1 MNFKIFILP
10 AALVVIPTRA
20 SLAQTDF
27 EKDKTATFVHERASE
42 ALDQVNTIMCMFDQT
57 RYGDSTLLN
66 SGYYTALVDESL
78 CGDRDSTEKS
88 NNSSSGDTSANNAAS
103 YTEFKVKSER
113 ANPTDPQIVSAFV
126 KVNGPNG
133 MPMNVQAKFTITEG
147 ASEFN
152 PVGAFTMSYQGSVG
166 GVPVPIM
173 KGLVKAQRD
182 NLGRVVIKY
191 AESMGFNGQE
201 IFGVKAALLKNTE
214 GGSGSTFQKE
224 TQGMGGG
231 PGGGSPSQATTHFG
245 YDKSF
250 FKRKDVKEG
259 AAPAEAC
266 LSRTSFETSAWRYG
280 LYNKDTGAR
289 IPVNS
294 GFPVNTQADGRG
306 QFGFLSFHGLFFPP
320 GGPSLTDG
328 STVYR
333 VERGANGP
341 VSTPYTLTVK
351 DGKLKRY
358 VRSEVSLGSL
368 KSIPLEGM
376 VPFFGDSNPNS
387 LKRFQWDGSQ
397 LKIVA
402 TASMS
407 QAGGPPAWT
416 PLTPNQPIT
425 DQTTLMFGDIGIYSQ
440 ALGGQGRIKLANCV
454 PVVGGNP
461 MIGGVRCS
469 APTADTKV
477 IFFKESLVAPGDSTV
492 PTTLRCYD
500 NCPKASGSGMDKND
514 PSYPNDGITAH
525 NYTYTSGIIR
535 DGANPATL
543 SEAQSGKSW
552 GFGSGPMFDPNPT
565 NLAALGCPWDAN
577 QVCAWK
583 AWGELSE
590 FFVWETGPNSWNKFT
605 SVIDGNGNVVS
616 LDPPLAVQYVYP
628 TVGTG
633 GVNPTAVDQK
643 FAGNTFYLQ
652 YGGFGNLQGI
662 PGKCFNPENPSDT
675 DIDCSKP
682 GRRWVPEFT
691 IPSGSVAKNGN
702 GVDAYYVK
710 PLEVE
715 QRMAKVED
723 SKCSA
728 LKAPDLSG
736 MWPNLDTEWTAPNL
750 GSEPEISGAPKVVA
764 GVIQ

>member
-1 MNFKIFILP
+1 MNLKKLILP
-10 AALVVIPTRA
+10 AALVVVPTQ
-20 SLAQTDF
+20 SVFAQTDY
-27 EKDKTATFVHERASE
+27 EKDQTKTYVHERASQ
-42 ALDQVNTIMCMFDQT
+42 ALDQVNSVLCMFDQT

-78 CGDRDSTEKS
+78 CGERDSAEKS
-88 NNSSSGDTSANNAAS
+88 NNSSSGDTSANDATS

-113 ANPTDPQIVSAFV
+113 TNATDPQTVSAFV

-133 MPMNVQAKFTITEG
+133 MPMNIQAKFVITEG

-152 PVGAFTMSYQGSVG
+152 PVGAFTMSYKGSVS
-166 GVPVPIM
+166 GVPFPIM
-173 KGLVKAQRD
+173 KGVVKAQRD
-182 NLGRVVIKY
+182 TLGRVVIKY
-191 AESMGFNGQE
+191 AESMGIGGQE
-201 IFGVKAALLKNTE
+201 FLGVKAALQKNTE
-214 GGSGSTFQKE
+214 GGNGSTYLKE
-224 TQGMGGG
+224 MQGMGGG
-231 PGGGSPSQATTHFG
+231 PGGAAPSTTHFG
-245 YDKSF
+245 YDQTN
-250 FKRKDVKEG
+250 FKRKDG
-259 AAPAEAC
+259 ATNAETC
-266 LSRTSFETSAWRYG
+266 LSRTSFETSAWQYG

-289 IPVNS
+289 INVNS
-294 GFPVNTQADGRG
+294 GFPINTQADGRG

-376 VPFFGDSNPNS
+376 VPFFGDSNPNA
-387 LKRFQWDGSQ
+387 LKRFQWDGTQ
-397 LKIVA
+397 LKVVA

-407 QAGGPPAWT
+407 QTGGPPAWT
-416 PLTPNQPIT
+416 PLTPNQAIT

-440 ALGGQGRIKLANCV
+440 ALGGQGRIKLANCT
-454 PVVGGNP
+454 PVSGGNP
-461 MIGGVRCS
+461 ASGVRCS
-469 APTADTKV
+469 TPTADTKV
-477 IFFKESLVAPGDSTV
+477 IFFKESLVVPGDSTV
-492 PTTLRCYD
+492 PATLRCYD
-500 NCPKASGSGMDKND
+500 NCPKAGPSGMDKND
-514 PSYPNDGITAH
+514 PAYANNGTAH
-525 NYTYTSGIIR
+525 NYTYTSGLIR
-535 DGANPATL
+535 DGANAATL
-543 SEAQSGKSW
+543 GEAQSGKSW
-552 GFGSGPMFDPNPT
+552 GFGSGPMFDPNAT
-565 NLAALGCPWDAN
+565 NLAALACPWDAA
-577 QVCAWK
+577 QVCPWK
-583 AWGELSE
+583 AWGELGE
-590 FFVWETGPNSWNKFT
+590 FFMWETGPNSWNKFT
-605 SVIDGNGNVVS
+605 SVVDGNGNVVK
-616 LDPPLAVQYVYP
+616 LDPPLPVQYVYP
-628 TVGTG
+628 AVGTG

-662 PGKCFNPENPSDT
+662 PGKCFNPENPADT

-715 QRMAKVED
+715 QRMAKAAD
-723 SKCSA
+723 ASCSSI
-728 LKAPDLSG
+728 KVSDLSG
-736 MWPNLDTEWTAPNL
+736 MWPSLDSDWSDPNL
-750 GSEPEISGAPKVVA
+750 GAEPEISGAPKVIA

>member
-1 MNFKIFILP
+1 MNIKKLLLP
-10 AALVVIPTRA
+10 ALAAVVPTHGA
-20 SLAQTDF
+20 LAQTDY
-27 EKDKTATFVHERASE
+27 EKDKTRTYVHERSSE
-42 ALDQVNTIMCMFDQT
+42 ALEAVNSILCMLDQT

-78 CGDRDSTEKS
+78 CGERDSAEKS
-88 NNSSSGDTSANNAAS
+88 DSSSAGDTSANEATS

-113 ANPTDPQIVSAFV
+113 ANPTDPQVVSMFV
-126 KVNGPNG
+126 KVNGPND
-133 MPMNVQAKFTITEG
+133 MPMNIQGKFTMTEG
-147 ASEFN
+147 VSEFN
-152 PVGAFTMSYQGSVG
+152 PLGAFTMVFKGSVN
-166 GVPVPIM
+166 GVPVPIA

-182 NLGRVVIKY
+182 TLGRVVLKY
-191 AESMGFNGQE
+191 AESMSFGGQE
-201 IFGVKAALLKNTE
+201 LFGVKAALLKNTE

-224 TQGMGGG
+224 LSGGPGGGG
-231 PGGGSPSQATTHFG
+231 PGGGASQSTTHFG
-245 YDKSF
+245 YNKTN
-250 FKRKDVKEG
+250 FKRKDGTTNEEV
-259 AAPAEAC
+259 C
-266 LSRTSFETSAWRYG
+266 LSRTSFETSAWQYG

-289 IPVNS
+289 VPVNS
-294 GFPVNTQADGRG
+294 GFPINTQADGRG

-320 GGPSLTDG
+320 GGPSLNDG
-328 STVYR
+328 ATVYR

-341 VSTPYTLTVK
+341 VSTPYTLTIK
-351 DGKLKRY
+351 DGKLKRF

-387 LKRFQWDGSQ
+387 IKRFQWDGTQ

-402 TASMS
+402 TASQS
-407 QAGGPPAWT
+407 QGGPPAWT

-425 DQTTLMFGDIGIYSQ
+425 EQTTLMFGDIGIYSQ

-454 PVVGGNP
+454 PVSGGNP
-461 MIGGVRCS
+461 ASGVRCS

-477 IFFKESLVAPGDSTV
+477 IFFRESLVAPGDSTV
-492 PTTLRCYD
+492 PATLRCYD
-500 NCPKASGSGMDKND
+500 NCPKAGPSGMDKND
-514 PSYPNDGITAH
+514 PSYANDGTAH
-525 NYTYTSGIIR
+525 NYAFTSGLLR

-543 SEAQSGKSW
+543 AEAQSGKSW
-552 GFGSGPMFDPNPT
+552 GFGSGPMFDPST
-565 NLAALGCPWDAN
+565 ANLAALACPWDAA
-577 QVCAWK
+577 QTCPWK

-590 FFVWETGPNSWNKFT
+590 FFMWETGPNSWNKFT
-605 SVIDGNGNVVS
+605 SVIDGNGNVVN

-628 TVGTG
+628 AVGTG
-633 GVNPTAVDQK
+633 GVNPTTVDQK

-662 PGKCFNPENPSDT
+662 PGKCFNPENPADT

-715 QRMAKVED
+715 QRMAKVAAT
-723 SKCSA
+723 SCASIKVS
-728 LKAPDLSG
+728 DLSG
-736 MWPNLDTEWTAPNL
+736 MWPNLATDWTDPNL
-750 GSEPEISGAPKVVA
+750 GAEPEVSGAPKVIA
-764 GVIQ
+764 GVLQ